1 MLVFWKERLVFLA
14 TPKTGTT
21 AIEAALQ
28 PLANVSIQ
36 NPPALK
42 HTPVRRYQR
51 FLAPYLRSA
60 AGGEDFTVVA
70 LMREPIDWLGS
81 WYRYRQRDAIPIKE
95 RSTAGMDFDS
105 FVTAYLSDERPPYAD
120 VGSQA
125 RFLDPG
131 NGPGIDR
138 VFRYENIRAF
148 IDFLEERLDFEI
160 ILPRL
165 NVSPEGSTQLSQ
177 ETEARLRRERAED
190 FALYAT
196 LD

>member
-28 PLANVSIQ
+28 PLANLSIQ

-60 AGGEDFTVVA
+60 AGEDFTVVA

-95 RSTAGMDFDS
+95 RSTRGMDFDS
-105 FVTAYLSDERPPYAD
+105 FVTAHLADPCPGFAD

-138 VFRYENIRAF
+138 VFRYENIGAF
-148 IDFLEERLDFEI
+148 IDFLEDRLDFEI

-165 NVSPEGSTQLSQ
+165 NVSPEGSTQLAP
-177 ETEARLRRERAED
+177 ETEARLRRERAAD

>member
-28 PLANVSIQ
+28 PLSNLSIQ

-60 AGGEDFTVVA
+60 AGEDFTVVA

-95 RSTAGMDFDS
+95 RSTRGMDFDS
-105 FVTAYLSDERPPYAD
+105 FVAAHLADPCPGFAD

-138 VFRYENIRAF
+138 VFRYENIGAF
-148 IDFLEERLDFEI
+148 IEFLEDRLDFEI

-165 NVSPEGSTQLSQ
+165 NVSPEGSTQLAP
-177 ETEARLRRERAED
+177 ETEARLRRERAAD

>member
-1 MLVFWKERLVFLA
+1 M
-14 TPKTGTT
+14 
-21 AIEAALQ
+21 
-28 PLANVSIQ
+28 
-36 NPPALK
+36 
-42 HTPVRRYQR
+42 
-51 FLAPYLRSA
+51 
-60 AGGEDFTVVA
+60 VA

-95 RSTAGMDFDS
+95 RSTRGMDFDS
-105 FVTAYLSDERPPYAD
+105 FVTAHLANPCPGFAD

-138 VFRYENIRAF
+138 VFRYENIGAF
-148 IDFLEERLDFEI
+148 IEFLEDRLDFEI

-165 NVSPEGSTQLSQ
+165 NVSPEGSTQLAP
-177 ETEARLRRERAED
+177 ETEARLRRERAAD

>member
-28 PLANVSIQ
+28 PLANLSIQ

-60 AGGEDFTVVA
+60 AGEDFTVVA

-95 RSTAGMDFDS
+95 RSTRGMDFDS
-105 FVTAYLSDERPPYAD
+105 FVTAHLANPCPGFAD

-138 VFRYENIRAF
+138 VFRYENIGAF
-148 IDFLEERLDFEI
+148 IEFLEDRLDFEI

-165 NVSPEGSTQLSQ
+165 NVSPEGSTQLAP
-177 ETEARLRRERAED
+177 ETEARLRRERAAD

>member
-28 PLANVSIQ
+28 PLANLSIQ

-60 AGGEDFTVVA
+60 AGEDFTVVA

-95 RSTAGMDFDS
+95 RSTRGMDFDS
-105 FVTAYLSDERPPYAD
+105 FVTAHLADPCPGFAD

-138 VFRYENIRAF
+138 VFRYENIGAF
-148 IDFLEERLDFEI
+148 IDFLEDRLDFEI

-165 NVSPEGSTQLSQ
+165 NDSPEGSTQLAP
-177 ETEARLRRERAED
+177 ETEARLRRERAAD

>member
-28 PLANVSIQ
+28 PLANLSIQ

-60 AGGEDFTVVA
+60 AGEDFTVVA

-95 RSTAGMDFDS
+95 RSTRGMDFDS
-105 FVTAYLSDERPPYAD
+105 FVTAHLADPCPGFAD

-138 VFRYENIRAF
+138 VFRYENIGAF
-148 IDFLEERLDFEI
+148 IEFLEDRLDFEI

-165 NVSPEGSTQLSQ
+165 NVSPEGSTQLAP
-177 ETEARLRRERAED
+177 EPEARLRRERAAD

>member
-28 PLANVSIQ
+28 PLANLSIQ

-60 AGGEDFTVVA
+60 AGEDFTVVA

-95 RSTAGMDFDS
+95 RSTRGMDFDS
-105 FVTAYLSDERPPYAD
+105 FVTAHLADPCPGFAD

-138 VFRYENIRAF
+138 VFRYENIGAF
-148 IDFLEERLDFEI
+148 IEFLEDRLDFEI
-160 ILPRL
+160 ILPPL
-165 NVSPEGSTQLSQ
+165 NVSPEGSTQLAP
-177 ETEARLRRERAED
+177 ETEARLRRERAAD

>member
-1 MLVFWKERLVFLA
+1 MLVFWKQRLVFLA
-14 TPKTGTT
+14 VPKTGTS
-21 AIEAALQ
+21 AWASALA
-28 PLANVSIQ
+28 PLASMVISD
-36 NPPALK
+36 PPELK
-42 HTPVRRYQR
+42 HAPLYRYNR
-51 FLAPYLRSA
+51 FIRPMLDKVG
-60 AGGEDFTVVA
+60 AGGMETLAVV
-70 LMREPIDWLGS
+70 REPVDWLGS

-95 RSTAGMDFDS
+95 RSTRGMDFDS
-105 FVTAYLSDERPPYAD
+105 FVTAHLADPCPGFAD

-138 VFRYENIRAF
+138 VFRYENIGAF
-148 IDFLEERLDFEI
+148 IEFLEDRLDFEI

-165 NVSPEGSTQLSQ
+165 NVSPEGSTQLAP
-177 ETEARLRRERAED
+177 ETEARLRRERAAD

>member
-28 PLANVSIQ
+28 PLANVCIQ

-60 AGGEDFTVVA
+60 AGEDFTVVA
-70 LMREPIDWLGS
+70 LMREPVSWLGS

-95 RSTAGMDFDS
+95 RSTSGIDFDT
-105 FVTAYLSDERPPYAD
+105 FVNAYLSDPRPAFAD

-125 RFLDPG
+125 RFLEAG

-138 VFRYENIRAF
+138 IFRYENIRAF
-148 IDFLEERLDFEI
+148 IDFLEDRLDFEI
-160 ILPRL
+160 TLPRL
-165 NVSPEGSTQLSQ
+165 NVSPEGSTSLSP
-177 ETEARLRRERAED
+177 EIEDRLRRERAED
-190 FALYAT
+190 FALYAA